1 MNYKVYQGT
10 ELKQTVT
17 SKTAVMNGLQ
27 PNRTYDFSVEA
38 DNGQPSASGK
48 TAWARSSDGSD
59 GFSNSYPGENLITRT
74 GELANTMVGPNGNI
88 SVYGGSALMAD
99 KITVT
104 PGEALTFSRWGDSVD
119 NNFRYGFYTD
129 ADVSLIREYSTAYN
143 FTVTVPANAT
153 KLKVSYPAASQVKLE
168 RGTIATPW
176 YPSPVD
182 DPINAN
188 PRYIGHYTNVAQ
200 ASITNPSDY
209 SWRQIRDG
217 VKVTTRGIR
226 FNIPKTL
233 TVGSNITLRYEEYP
247 LGIVPIGNEPS
258 GMFGG
263 GNKQNLSAKV
273 ISMSNGSSVAEVAGN
288 VIEVGNGNLLRSS
301 EFNRYWSFP
310 SQATIVDGYDGHTAI
325 HVDTTSWTSSGFV
338 DVSQTIYNTD
348 VQLIKQGE
356 WYTISFYAKGTG
368 TIRTHM
374 YPSVIDVSAGSY
386 ADGVFKAWPTGDGM
400 YDWPL
405 TDKYVRHSWS
415 FKTPTTITPT
425 TNTGIMLFRSMT
437 GNSTYVSLPKLEPG
451 TIATPYASFVDGD
464 TFTVQPDGTCALFS
478 EHKALYY

>member
-233 TVGSNITLRYEEYP
+233 MVGSTITLRYEEYP
-247 LGIVPIGNEPS
+247 LGVVPIGNEPS

-273 ISMSNGSSVAEVAGN
+273 ISMSNGSSVVEVAGN
-288 VIEVGNGNLLRSS
+288 VIDVGGRNLVSGSYDSSWGYSIYGGSVQKVTMNSGEGALHVIANDYGGFWEHTDLPSGTYTVSVEV
-301 EFNRYWSFP
+301 
-310 SQATIVDGYDGHTAI
+310 
-325 HVDTTSWTSSGFV
+325 
-338 DVSQTIYNTD
+338 
-348 VQLIKQGE
+348 
-356 WYTISFYAKGTG
+356 KGTG
-368 TIRTHM
+368 TLNKLGWEGKSDAGMTLTSDWQRVSRTAW
-374 YPSVIDVSAGSY
+374 IDGNSWFAFVLYGTMDA
-386 ADGVFKAWPTGDGM
+386 
-400 YDWPL
+400 
-405 TDKYVRHSWS
+405 YVRIL
-415 FKTPTTITPT
+415 KIEQGDT
-425 TNTGIMLFRSMT
+425 
-437 GNSTYVSLPKLEPG
+437 
-451 TIATPYASFVDGD
+451 ATPYASFVDGD
-464 TFTVQPDGTCALFS
+464 TFTAQPDGTFALFS
-478 EHKALYY
+478 EYKALYY